1 MALDRQRDK
10 KSHDDP
16 TLTDQHPEAK
26 MNRSPSRNNQTSLC
40 GVTHLKPEACQTP
53 RTHHHGRLLPRYQVS
68 RAAKRTGRL
77 SSLGKCSKKEPQ
89 AAYRDKIRVID
100 SFIRPCIYYA
110 MVWAPSGRNE
120 PSNRQNAGKAT
131 QAGIAPPRHIHWTP
145 ESMCATDLL
154 HMDTG
159 ARPRSDNEAAH
170 LRLYHRILSKDG
182 AVTRKV
188 MESLPADHPWMRRV
202 HNAGAVVCPHAPTAD
217 LSKAAA

>member
-1 MALDRQRDK
+1 MGAIRQKRNHRTDNMLEKPLKRALRR
-10 KSHDDP
+10 
-16 TLTDQHPEAK
+16 LG
-26 MNRSPSRNNQTSLC
+26 TST
-40 GVTHLKPEACQTP
+40 GHLK
-53 RTHHHGRLLPRYQVS
+53 
-68 RAAKRTGRL
+68 
-77 SSLGKCSKKEPQ
+77 
-89 AAYRDKIRVID
+89 
-100 SFIRPCIYYA
+100 
-110 MVWAPSGRNE
+110 
-120 PSNRQNAGKAT
+120 
-131 QAGIAPPRHIHWTP
+131 
-145 ESMCATDLL
+145 SMCATDLL